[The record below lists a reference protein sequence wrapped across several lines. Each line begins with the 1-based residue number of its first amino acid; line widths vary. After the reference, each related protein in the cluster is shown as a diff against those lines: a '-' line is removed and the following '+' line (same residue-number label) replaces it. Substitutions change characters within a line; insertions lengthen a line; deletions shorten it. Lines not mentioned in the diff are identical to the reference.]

1 MRHKIAFAALCLS
14 SIATWANE
22 HDAKQGLFEECRTEA
37 TTLKPGKVIK
47 VEMKIQQ
54 GREVYEFDIRDQD
67 NRDWDI
73 ECDSVTGELVEIEE
87 EVYGVNDA
95 RFIEKMSVSY
105 TQAKELVLN
114 AYPGEI
120 IEMEYEI
127 EEDGTAVYEFD
138 IRTTTG
144 EDMKVEIDASTGKI
158 HEANREVWQI
168 GFE

>member
-1 MRHKIAFAALCLS
+1 MREQILLSALCL
-14 SIATWANE
+14 IPLLLQANE
-22 HDAKQGLFEECRTEA
+22 HQATQGLFNECRTEA
-37 TTLKPGKVIK
+37 TALKPGRVIK

-54 GREVYEFDIRDQD
+54 GREVYEFDIRDKD

-73 ECDSVTGELVEIEE
+73 ECDAATGKLVEVEE
-87 EVYGVNDA
+87 EIYGINDA
-95 RFIEKMSVSY
+95 RFSEKMSVSY
-105 TQAKELVLN
+105 TEAKELVLK

-144 EDMKVEIDASTGKI
+144 ADMKVEIDASTGKV
-158 HEANREVWQI
+158 HEANREIWQV